1 MSDTLQP
8 MDCGPPGCSVRG
20 ILQEGIP
27 ERVAIPSPG
36 LTSIYMDHF
45 YISDTILLSLSA
57 PCNFYFC
64 CGSRFWFSDSN
75 DLSHPTL
82 GPFSHTPW
90 LFFHLKSSCSFSFSC
105 PSPLPSFY
113 FISSSLSP
121 SIFISLLQMD
131 EELLE
136 LTVLFLKMSYMILQN
151 GSLRVCC
158 QKNTL
163 GR

>member
-8 MDCGPPGCSVRG
+8 MDCGPPGCSVHG

-90 LFFHLKSSCSFSFSC
+90 LFFHLKSSCSFSFHSDYLAMHFKWR
-105 PSPLPSFY
+105 SGILAGVQNKLKRLLNSETSILLPILINDY
-113 FISSSLSP
+113 FAL
-121 SIFISLLQMD
+121 
-131 EELLE
+131 
-136 LTVLFLKMSYMILQN
+136 LFLHL
-151 GSLRVCC
+151 
-158 QKNTL
+158 
-163 GR
+163 